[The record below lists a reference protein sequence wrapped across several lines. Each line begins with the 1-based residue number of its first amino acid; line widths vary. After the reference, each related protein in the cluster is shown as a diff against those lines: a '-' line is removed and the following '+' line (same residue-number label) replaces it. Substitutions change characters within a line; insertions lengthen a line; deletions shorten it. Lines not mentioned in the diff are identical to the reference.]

1 MYIRAL
7 VWSFALVVATTA
19 MAQEM
24 SIGDVISSQIEA
36 FQNEDVEEA
45 FTYASPKVQNIFR
58 TPRNFGAMV
67 QRGYPMVWQPSDVEF
82 RKQRTLGD
90 IVYQEMRFMDSRGV
104 GHSFIYEMI
113 QVSGSWKINGVF
125 KIESSEVSV

>member
-1 MYIRAL
+1 MCIRAL
-7 VWSFALVVATTA
+7 VWSCALVVATTA

-24 SIGDVISSQIEA
+24 SIGDVISAQIEA

-58 TPRNFGAMV
+58 SPRNFGAMV

-82 RKQRTLGD
+82 RKQRSVGD
-90 IVYQEMRFMDSRGV
+90 LVYQEMWFMDSRGI
-104 GHSFIYEMI
+104 GYSFIYEMI
-113 QVSGSWKINGVF
+113 KVSGAWKINGVF
-125 KIESSEVSV
+125 KIKTNEVSA

>member
-1 MYIRAL
+1 M
-7 VWSFALVVATTA
+7 VATTA

-24 SIGDVISSQIEA
+24 SIGDVISAQIEA

-58 TPRNFGAMV
+58 SPRNFGAMV

-82 RKQRTLGD
+82 RKQRSVGD
-90 IVYQEMRFMDSRGV
+90 LVYQEMWFMDSRGI
-104 GHSFIYEMI
+104 GYSFIYEMI
-113 QVSGSWKINGVF
+113 KVSGAWKINGVF
-125 KIESSEVSV
+125 KIKTNEVSA